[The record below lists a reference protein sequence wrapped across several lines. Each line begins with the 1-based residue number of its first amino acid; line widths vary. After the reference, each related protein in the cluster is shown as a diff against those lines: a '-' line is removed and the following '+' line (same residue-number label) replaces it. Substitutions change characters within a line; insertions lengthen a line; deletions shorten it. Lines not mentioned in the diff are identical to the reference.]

1 MRRRAWFSAL
11 AIAPTVA
18 LLSFAADAPKPAEVT
33 TILKGGTV
41 VDGTGAPRKK
51 ADLAFRGE
59 RIVAVGDIEPKPGD
73 KVIDVTGLVV
83 APGFIDLH
91 NHSDNPIVAE
101 ATRDNRN
108 YQAQGVTTVVTGN
121 CGAGRS
127 TSTSTLK
134 TSTSTAPARTSST

>member
-1 MRRRAWFSAL
+1 MRRRAWSSAL
-11 AIAPTVA
+11 AIAPAVA
-18 LLSFAADAPKPAEVT
+18 LLSFAADAPRPAEVT
-33 TILKGGTV
+33 TILRGGTV
-41 VDGTGAPRKK
+41 VDGTGAPGKK
-51 ADLAFRGE
+51 ADLAIRGE
-59 RIVAVGDIEPKPGD
+59 RIVAVGEIEARPGD
-73 KVIDVTGLVV
+73 RVIDATGLVV

-127 TSTSTLK
+127 TSRSILK
-134 TSTSTAPARTSST
+134 PSTSMAPGRTSST